1 MTHSAKSIAMGYGG
15 LGSGL
20 GIRQPTRPRI
30 FTSYHHHGDQQYY
43 EMFSNA
49 FHDTYESIYDNS
61 LERQIDSDDVD
72 YVMRRIR
79 ENYITGTSCTIV
91 LVGNET
97 WGRKYVDWE
106 IKATLEKQHGLIGIQ
121 LPTAPRTAE
130 GRILVPPRLHDNIQS
145 GFALWRSWEEI
156 TASAEQLRQCVADAS
171 ARSPLLIVN
180 TRELRLRNA

>member
-1 MTHSAKSIAMGYGG
+1 MSYGG
-15 LGSGL
+15 LGSGF
-20 GIRQPTRPRI
+20 GIPQLKRRRI
-30 FTSYHHHGDQQYY
+30 FTSYHHRGDQQYY
-43 EMFSNA
+43 EMFSKA

-72 YVMRRIR
+72 YVMRKIR

-106 IKATLEKQHGLIGIQ
+106 IKATLDKQHGLIGVQ

-130 GRILVPPRLHDNIQS
+130 GKIPVPARLLDNIQS
-145 GFALWRSWEEI
+145 GFALWRSWQDI
-156 TASAEQLRQCVADAS
+156 TSSAEQLRQYVADAS
-171 ARSPLLIVN
+171 SRNPLLIAN
-180 TRELRLRNA
+180 SRELRLKNA

>member
-1 MTHSAKSIAMGYGG
+1 MSHSAKSFAMGYGG
-15 LGSGL
+15 LGGGF
-20 GIRQPTRPRI
+20 GIPQPTRPRI
-30 FTSYHHHGDQQYY
+30 FTSYHHRGDQQYC

-49 FHDTYESIYDNS
+49 FHDNYETIYDNS

-72 YVMRRIR
+72 YVMRKIR

-91 LVGNET
+91 LVGYET

-106 IKATLEKQHGLIGIQ
+106 IKATLDKQHGLIGVH

-130 GRILVPPRLHDNIQS
+130 GKILVPPRLHDNIHS
-145 GFALWRSWEEI
+145 GFALWQEI
-156 TASAEQLRQCVADAS
+156 TSSAEQLRQYIADAS
-171 ARSPLLIVN
+171 SRSPFLIAN